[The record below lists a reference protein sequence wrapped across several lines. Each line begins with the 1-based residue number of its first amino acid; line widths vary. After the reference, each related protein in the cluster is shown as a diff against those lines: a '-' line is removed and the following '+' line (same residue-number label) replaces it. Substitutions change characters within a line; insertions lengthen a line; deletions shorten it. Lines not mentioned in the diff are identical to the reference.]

1 MHMMGESS
9 NTPVMGGIV
18 PTSLEMA
25 IALLPVYPVR
35 HGFDGIRSAN
45 NKFERFEKVSVGQ
58 RSPDAYETF
67 LRVFL
72 SFSHLKRTHHRRK
85 EKQTFHL
92 IEMFMHPGGH
102 DASSACRMASL

>member
-9 NTPVMGGIV
+9 NAPVMGGIV

-58 RSPDAYETF
+58 QAKGETDVPPHRDVHAPWRS
-67 LRVFL
+67 
-72 SFSHLKRTHHRRK
+72 
-85 EKQTFHL
+85 
-92 IEMFMHPGGH
+92 
-102 DASSACRMASL
+102 